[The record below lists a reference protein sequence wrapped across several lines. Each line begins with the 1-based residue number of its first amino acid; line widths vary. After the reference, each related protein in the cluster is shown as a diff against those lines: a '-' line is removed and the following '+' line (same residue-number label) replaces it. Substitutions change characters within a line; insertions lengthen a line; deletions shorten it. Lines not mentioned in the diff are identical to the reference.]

1 MVSKP
6 SSLLPIDPTHSLKY
20 MHLNAAQTRS
30 LSAVLEVL
38 TQPSDNLSLRQRLV
52 APLSQLL
59 NADYVASL
67 VWDASAQRFC
77 DGVSTSSNPQH
88 IAAYEARYQFEDPLP
103 RLLHARRYPTLVTDV
118 LPQRE
123 FVRSDFFNAFMRS
136 ESMYW
141 GVNVFAHDGRQ
152 DVGDL
157 RIWRSRSKGNFQSDE
172 LEALRLIYPSLVHAL
187 SGAQKLS
194 APQARTASAANA
206 SMTDQTID
214 QQLAYQYGLSQRE
227 FQVAQCVA
235 QGLSDKEIA
244 KAVGIGF
251 TTVRTYLS
259 QIFKKTHCANRKELI
274 AYLCSRQRMH

>member
-1 MVSKP
+1 
-6 SSLLPIDPTHSLKY
+6 
-20 MHLNAAQTRS
+20 MHLNATQTRS
-30 LSAVLEVL
+30 LSSVLEVL
-38 TQPSDNLSLRQRLV
+38 TQPTDNLSLRQRLV

-88 IAAYEARYQFEDPLP
+88 IATYEARYQFEDPLP

-118 LPQRE
+118 VPQRE

-141 GVNVFAHDGRQ
+141 GVNVFAHDGQQ

-157 RIWRSRSKGNFQSDE
+157 RIWRSRSKGNFQADE

-187 SGAQKLS
+187 SGAQKLG
-194 APQARTASAANA
+194 APMDHYTQATENSGSITERL
-206 SMTDQTID
+206 D
-214 QQLAYQYGLSQRE
+214 QQLAYQHGLSRRE

-235 QGLSDKEIA
+235 QGLADKEIA

-274 AYLCSRQRMH
+274 AYLCTRQRMH

>member
-1 MVSKP
+1 M
-6 SSLLPIDPTHSLKY
+6 Y
-20 MHLNAAQTRS
+20 LNTTQTRS
-30 LSAVLEVL
+30 LSSVLQVL
-38 TQPSDNLSLRQRLV
+38 TQPSDNLTLRQSLV

-67 VWDASAQRFC
+67 VWDASAKRFC

-88 IAAYEARYQFEDPLP
+88 IAAYEERYQFEDPLP

-118 LPQRE
+118 MPQRE

-141 GVNVFAHDGRQ
+141 GVNVFAHDGQQ

-157 RIWRSRSKGNFQSDE
+157 RIWRSRSKGNFQADE
-172 LEALRLIYPSLVHAL
+172 IEALRLIYPSLVNAL
-187 SGAQKLS
+187 SGAQKLA
-194 APQARTASAANA
+194 APVGRSLQTAANPNRA
-206 SMTDQTID
+206 NNSVNSID
-214 QQLAYQYGLSQRE
+214 QQLAYQHGLSRRE
-227 FQVAQCVA
+227 FQIAKCVA

-259 QIFKKTHCANRKELI
+259 QTFKKTQCANRKELI
-274 AYLCSRQRMH
+274 AYLCSRQRLH